1 LHFHKDILRNYARV
15 DHHPHAGAHTVIL
28 VEPFKTAPM
37 NSAIRLYEHELS
49 GNAYKVRLF
58 LLLLGLP
65 FAAQRVDLF
74 AGEGQKP

>member
-1 LHFHKDILRNYARV
+1 
-15 DHHPHAGAHTVIL
+15 VIL